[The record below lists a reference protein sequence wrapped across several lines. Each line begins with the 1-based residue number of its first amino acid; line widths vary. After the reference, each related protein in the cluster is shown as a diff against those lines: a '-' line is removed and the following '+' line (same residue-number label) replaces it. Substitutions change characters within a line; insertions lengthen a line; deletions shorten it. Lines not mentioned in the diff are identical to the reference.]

1 MSTEKYTCIY
11 NIQID
16 FKAVFLK
23 KLHSGVGRKK
33 PTKKPRYDLYRHGQ
47 ISFAEID

>member
-23 KLHSGVGRKK
+23 ISHCGVGRKNPQK
-33 PTKKPRYDLYRHGQ
+33 TQ
-47 ISFAEID
+47 I